1 MGQICVILNPQRNH
15 SKDNELAPRRALNT
29 FVSSFSAFCLWKKL
43 RFVTFWKHQ
52 SYEKREKKLAD
63 RISWIR
69 EVINIQHVLSA
80 SKFYVQLLSLSLFNN
95 VPAWQLNFN
104 LKFFSH
110 SCSWLAGNL
119 SVKGHGSWAVALS
132 QKVAVCVWSL
142 TTWEK
147 SGACLM
153 AEPRSVKITERNGP
167 NVRKPREMIQLIK
180 KMKTERFL
188 QAAD

>member
-1 MGQICVILNPQRNH
+1 MGQICVILKPQRNH
-15 SKDNELAPRRALNT
+15 SEDRERAPRRALNT
-29 FVSSFSAFCLWKKL
+29 LWAFCLWKKL
-43 RFVTFWKHQ
+43 WFVTFWKRQ
-52 SYEKREKKLAD
+52 SYERKKLAD
-63 RISWIR
+63 LISWIR

-80 SKFYVQLLSLSLFNN
+80 SKFYVQLLSLSFFLTKFLLDSWTLILNSSLI
-95 VPAWQLNFN
+95 PAAA
-104 LKFFSH
+104 
-110 SCSWLAGNL
+110 CWLAGNL

-153 AEPRSVKITERNGP
+153 AEPRSAKITERNGP